1 MKIIQLTDTHLF
13 ANDTSEL
20 FGVKTNLKFRNIIE
34 KILVKDIVDTDI
46 FILTGD
52 ISQDESEQSY
62 QIIAESLSKL
72 NIPVYWIPGNHDDV
86 TQMESVFNKYKD
98 FVRTRQLSFPDW
110 NLIFINTKLNNAD
123 EGYLTKYE
131 LKILQK
137 ELQLA
142 SHKKIAIIM
151 HHHPAPVGTPLID
164 HYILKNNAAFWE
176 IVTGTKVELIICG
189 HVHGDYAFKYNN
201 IMIESA
207 PATCFQW
214 EKGTTDLRIDPH
226 IGYKIYYFDAH
237 TYNSTST
244 IWK

>member
-110 NLIFINTKLNNAD
+110 NLIFINTKL
-123 EGYLTKYE
+123 TK
-131 LKILQK
+131 
-137 ELQLA
+137 
-142 SHKKIAIIM
+142 
-151 HHHPAPVGTPLID
+151 
-164 HYILKNNAAFWE
+164 
-176 IVTGTKVELIICG
+176 LII
-189 HVHGDYAFKYNN
+189 H
-201 IMIESA
+201 
-207 PATCFQW
+207 
-214 EKGTTDLRIDPH
+214 
-226 IGYKIYYFDAH
+226 
-237 TYNSTST
+237 
-244 IWK
+244 